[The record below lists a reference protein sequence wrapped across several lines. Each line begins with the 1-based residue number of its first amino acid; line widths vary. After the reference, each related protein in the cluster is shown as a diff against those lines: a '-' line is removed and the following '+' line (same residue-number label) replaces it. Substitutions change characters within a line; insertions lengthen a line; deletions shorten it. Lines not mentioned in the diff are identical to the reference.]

1 MVIFLWHD
9 MAFLLMSSF
18 LDLFDFMKKT
28 LNLKLFFWYLLRY
41 LFWALGW
48 LFILRIQFKMPRI
61 SYRWQTKLLDFWYGA
76 NIQHSVTAS
85 AAILHFCCCA
95 ASYYTTFYPG
105 KFSALLFQIQNPKQ
119 TSSAQLTTSE
129 KIYNWSYCLFYW
141 NQTRA

>member
-61 SYRWQTKLLDFWYGA
+61 SYRWQTKLDFWCKHLFSVQLPLLLLFCISA
-76 NIQHSVTAS
+76 AALLAIIQHFIQAS
-85 AAILHFCCCA
+85 FLRCCFRFR
-95 ASYYTTFYPG
+95 T
-105 KFSALLFQIQNPKQ
+105 QIKPL
-119 TSSAQLTTSE
+119 QLSWQHL
-129 KIYNWSYCLFYW
+129 IYNWSYCLFYW